1 MVRGFDILKSNIKSK
16 FKQNGGKQNE
26 QRKKGIN
33 QKIQGGY

>member
-1 MVRGFDILKSNIKSK
+1 MDLIYLKSNIKSK

-33 QKIQGGY
+33 KKIQGGY